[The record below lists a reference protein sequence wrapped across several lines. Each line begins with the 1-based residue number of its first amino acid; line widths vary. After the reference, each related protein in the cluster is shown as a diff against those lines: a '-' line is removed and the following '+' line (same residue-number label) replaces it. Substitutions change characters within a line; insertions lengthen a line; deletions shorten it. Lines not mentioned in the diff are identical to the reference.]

1 MRDFPTRDPSDAA
14 TERADITARNIF
26 ESYGGTV
33 QSIKIQ
39 AGIGAISGSLTGL
52 KAGPVGAFVGAALGA
67 LAGYW
72 RGKAYR
78 EQAYAQLDAMGL
90 LERPRF
96 MRRDVVS
103 MLGKKFT
110 FMRYPYGEQ
119 TALVILPLLQKY
131 FPEMTDADLNTIGT
145 NTQRTLRRFRADH
158 PDIPLALAAEAVLA
172 YYGVLRNAVGEYYM
186 IPEARTGDD
195 YISPS
200 VYLSLSPALSPP
212 ISPPVDRKKKPSSL
226 IYYIIGAIILIV
238 IYDDR

>member
-1 MRDFPTRDPSDAA
+1 MRDFPTRDPREAR
-14 TERADITARNIF
+14 EQADITARNIF

-39 AGIGAISGSLTGL
+39 TGIGAISGSLTGL

-96 MRRDVVS
+96 MRRDTIS
-103 MLGKKFT
+103 MLEQKFT

-119 TALVILPLLQKY
+119 TALVILPLLQKH
-131 FPEMTDADLNTIGT
+131 FPEMTDAELTEIGT
-145 NTQRTLRRFRADH
+145 NTQRTLRKFRADH

-172 YYGVLRNAVGEYYM
+172 YYGVIRDLAGEYYLD
-186 IPEARTGDD
+186 PEARTGED
-195 YISPS
+195 YISPP
-200 VYLSLSPALSPP
+200 VRLSLSPALSPP
-212 ISPPVDRKKKPSSL
+212 ISPPVDRKKKPSYL
-226 IYYIIGAIILIV
+226 IYYVVGAIILIAL
-238 IYDDR
+238 YEDS